1 MVVVFRAEEKVNL
14 FYDVAVAKE
23 VGSPA
28 ECLQK
33 GNNVFIYTCPGK
45 KRLNG
50 YAQLQIRKSGIN
62 PDS

>member
-23 VGSPA
+23 VGSPT

-33 GNNVFIYTCPGK
+33 GNVFIYTCPGK
-45 KRLNG
+45 KRLNR